1 MNALLNTW
9 RASLLTRMRKKNK
22 NNYDNR
28 RFRKAMIVHLD
39 KEQTRLQNRKLL
51 ANDVYVL
58 FRDHLEQL
66 RKDGRTELSPTEVF
80 LSAMN
85 FASLLMSLP
94 NIKEGIDDELDDLE
108 EDAEGENDA
117 MIISMM
123 ATAIM
128 CAVKNR
134 YPNFD
139 YKFAIIHIYIRWD
152 DHPLCK
158 SILIAAKRKE
168 FTWLKK
174 GKKIDLRT
182 CKLIDF
188 GNPTKMQCM
197 NNQDKESLNL
207 RLFLLDDL
215 FASLYEAL
223 CKLEAKYQTSSPE
236 KMWEM
241 VLWAECKLSRSKRPD
256 LLVRQMFVDLEPNEA
271 LIVESMLLRK
281 LCSYRGDFCRP
292 TLLMKLGGM
301 LLAHGYKW
309 RIVYAKFR
317 ESERQYE
324 QKKYKDCLTD
334 YSNKAIPTKPRKQ
347 EPQQDKIECLEEREL
362 LADLIR
368 SLEHDI
374 FVTKEIKKDY
384 IANQRDVSV
393 LDKDLVKFT
402 RQKKLLET
410 RLESY
415 DKRRAH

>member
-66 RKDGRTELSPTEVF
+66 HNEGLTKLSPTEVF

-94 NIKEGIDDELDDLE
+94 NIKEGIDDELDDLK

-117 MIISMM
+117 MIISMV
-123 ATAIM
+123 ATVIM
-128 CAVKNR
+128 TVVKNR
-134 YPNFD
+134 YNPTFD
-139 YKFAIIHIYIRWD
+139 YEFAISHIYIRWD

-158 SILIAAKRKE
+158 PILIAAKRKE
-168 FTWLKK
+168 FTWLEK
-174 GKKIDLRT
+174 GKKIDSRT

-188 GNPTKMQCM
+188 GKPTKMQCM
-197 NNQDKESLNL
+197 DNQDKKFLSL

-215 FASLYEAL
+215 FASLYGAL

-236 KMWEM
+236 KMWER
-241 VLWAECKLSRSKRPD
+241 VLLAACKLSRSKRPD
-256 LLVRQMFVDLEPNEA
+256 LLVQQMFVDLEPNEA
-271 LIVESMLLRK
+271 LIVEYMLLRK

-292 TLLMKLGGM
+292 SLLFKLGEM

-324 QKKYKDCLTD
+324 QKKYKDCITA

-347 EPQQDKIECLEEREL
+347 EPQQDKIEYFEEREL

-368 SLEHDI
+368 RLEHDI
-374 FVTKEIKKDY
+374 FVTKEIKNDY
-384 IANQRDVSV
+384 IANPFNKGKRDVSA
-393 LDKDLVKFT
+393 LDKALVKLT

-410 RLESY
+410 ILE
-415 DKRRAH
+415 KL